1 MSASFVQIL
10 IMNKI
15 SRLLVLSILLSAGI
29 AAQAMAQ
36 ASSRV
41 ARAWPDIDFSEALV
55 DPGEIISG
63 GVGRDGIPP
72 VYDPAFEPQAGV
84 TWLEASEPVISL
96 EVEGVAR
103 AYPLQILTLHE
114 IVNDRIGGIPVA
126 VTYCPLCNAAIV
138 FDRRLGG
145 QTLTLG
151 VSGLLRNS
159 DLIMWDHETE
169 SLWQQ
174 FEGLAIAGDQAGAE
188 LARLPSRLESYAE
201 FQARHPDGEVL
212 SRPRPN
218 FPYGRNPYV
227 GYDEL
232 WQQPFL
238 YRGEMPEGIPPMLRV
253 VVVDDQAWNLA
264 LVAEAGEIISGD
276 IRLTRQADQN
286 SALDAA
292 AISGGRL
299 VTGVQVEARD
309 ENGNWQL
316 RPYDVTFA
324 FVFHAFRPEGTI
336 FME

>member
-1 MSASFVQIL
+1 MPARFVQIL

-15 SRLLVLSILLSAGI
+15 SRLLALSILLSAGLATQAI
-29 AAQAMAQ
+29 AQV
-36 ASSRV
+36 SPRV
-41 ARAWPDIDFSEALV
+41 AQAWPDIDFSEALV
-55 DPGEIISG
+55 DPSEIISG

-72 VYDPAFEPQAGV
+72 VYNPAFESQSEAS
-84 TWLEASEPVISL
+84 WLTASEPVIS
-96 EVEGVAR
+96 VELNGVAR
-103 AYPLQILTLHE
+103 TYPLQIMTLHE
-114 IVNDRIGGIPVA
+114 IVNDRIGDVPIA

-151 VSGLLRNS
+151 VSGLLRHS

-174 FEGLAIAGDQAGAE
+174 FEGRAIAGDQAGAE
-188 LARLPSRLESYAE
+188 LVRIPSRLESYAE

-218 FPYGRNPYV
+218 YPYGRNPYV

-238 YRGEMPEGIPPMLRV
+238 YRGDMPDGIPPMLRV

-264 LVAEAGEIISGD
+264 LVAEAGEVISGD
-276 IRLTRQADQN
+276 IRLTRQAEQN

-292 AISGGRL
+292 AISRGRL

-309 ENGNWQL
+309 ENGDWQL

-324 FVFHAFRPEGTI
+324 FVFHAFHPEGTI